1 MADRVRPEALKAAL
15 QTLRGYLDDLARS
28 SFDEHATKLRLFVN
42 YFQKDDVVRYLA
54 ERLHMR
60 LRDVL
65 KQLSAPKLELPVDPL
80 DRLAFIYEVL
90 FHLKS
95 GDRLDVREFLSRA
108 FEGGSIEG
116 KWEDFRNRW
125 LQALVEGMRELNER
139 IESILDVEAV
149 DPEMIFHIAMHSGVD
164 DDFGDPEP
172 DLRIPYAAP
181 TEPELTPVRDG
192 SPRPAGRPTLA
203 TLRSAIDAEGGMH
216 KEALEAEL
224 EVLELELSKKKPD
237 QERLTEIAGTFWTAS
252 PRLGEIVQ
260 AITTRSEPEPPREK
274 KPAAKV
280 APAKRIAPKAA
291 APKPAAK
298 KLLVAKK
305 PASAP
310 KKASKLAARSKPKLK
325 VKAKKGKRG

>member
-1 MADRVRPEALKAAL
+1 MADRVRPEALRAAL
-15 QTLRGYLDDLARS
+15 KTLRGYLDDLARS
-28 SFDEHATKLRLFVN
+28 GFDDHATKLRLFVN
-42 YFQKDDVVRYLA
+42 YFQRDDVVRYLA

-65 KQLSAPKLELPVDPL
+65 KQLNAPKLDLPADPL

-108 FEGGSIEG
+108 FEGGSIEA

-139 IESILDVEAV
+139 IDSILDVEAV
-149 DPEMIFHIAMHSGVD
+149 DPEMIFHIGMHTGVD

-181 TEPELTPVRDG
+181 TEVELTPVRDVA
-192 SPRPAGRPTLA
+192 PRPAGRPTLA
-203 TLRSAIDAEGGMH
+203 TLRSAIDAEGGLH
-216 KEALEAEL
+216 REALEAEL

-237 QERLTEIAGTFWTAS
+237 HERLTEIAGTFWTAS
-252 PRLGEIVQ
+252 PRLGGLVQ
-260 AITTRSEPEPPREK
+260 AIAAAQEATPAPEK
-274 KPAAKV
+274 KPAAAKV
-280 APAKRIAPKAA
+280 TEPKRILSK
-291 APKPAAK
+291 KPAK
-298 KLLVAKK
+298 KLVVAKK
-305 PASAP
+305 PARPAAP
-310 KKASKLAARSKPKLK
+310 KKVSKLAARSKPKLK
-325 VKAKKGKRG
+325 SKIKKGRRG